1 MGKANRRIKKRQ
13 QEKIQTQQREINVDN
28 EERIR
33 QQMAAEQYEKV
44 IETLADLVK
53 GNDIKPEFI
62 YDGAYAY
69 FMVGDYE
76 RAAVWIDNTLHFAPT
91 HIPARLLLAR
101 LCTLQDRASD
111 GLAVYEFLLTNWKE
125 NLTAQQ
131 LEEIEEQTEYYARNE
146 AQMLCQQYPQLAK
159 LVQAEPVKQTEP
171 ETVVQAE
178 EMPVKQEQE
187 RPVDMLRQLKAKI
200 ASATGAPVPEP
211 EKEKTAVTETVE
223 NKKATVSDIQEIL
236 QKPIAIKEK
245 IHLLQTLAGGCYM
258 QADLATT
265 AEYLKAALQLDPGEE
280 TVLRNLALVIA
291 EQGDKDKALQ
301 YVANMAHMDFLL
313 LRAIRER

>member
-1 MGKANRRIKKRQ
+1 MGKANRRMKKRQ
-13 QEKIQTQQREINVDN
+13 QEKIQTQQRDINEGN
-28 EERIR
+28 EELIR

-76 RAAVWIDNTLHFAPT
+76 RAAAWIDNTLHFAPT
-91 HIPARLLLAR
+91 HVPARLLLAR
-101 LCTLQDRASD
+101 LCILQDRAGD
-111 GLAVYEFLLTNWKE
+111 GLSVYEFLLTNWKDS
-125 NLTAQQ
+125 LTAEQ

-159 LVQAEPVKQTEP
+159 LVQAEPAQQPAPEP
-171 ETVVQAE
+171 VVQAE
-178 EMPVKQEQE
+178 EMPVQQAQE

-200 ASATGAPVPEP
+200 ASATGATVPEP
-211 EKEKTAVTETVE
+211 EKEETAAETAGNE
-223 NKKATVSDIQEIL
+223 PATVPDIQEIL

-245 IHLLQTLAGGCYM
+245 IRLLQTLAAGCYM
-258 QADLATT
+258 QADLAKT